1 VRHTSPLAAA
11 LQRVGDRWTL
21 LLVAELLDGPKRFGE
36 LQEVV
41 PGIATN
47 VLSSRLRELERHG
60 LIVASPYSRRPLR
73 FEYELS
79 RAGAELAGA
88 LRMLAAWGA
97 TSEPPTATSE
107 PHIGDAE
114 EGAGPRRD
122 GRTQPGPGASRGRP
136 GPRREDS
143 GAGADPAELLAPV
156 HSACGTPLEVRH
168 WCPTCQLPAS
178 DDEEVWV

>member
-1 VRHTSPLAAA
+1 MRHISPLAAA

-47 VLSSRLRELERHG
+47 VLTNRLRELERHG
-60 LIVASPYSRRPLR
+60 LVVATPYSRRPLR

-79 RAGAELAGA
+79 QVGADLAGA
-88 LRMLAAWGA
+88 LRLLAAWGA
-97 TSEPPTATSE
+97 ASGPPPQGVDGHPDEAA
-107 PHIGDAE
+107 PGRRRPRDAE
-114 EGAGPRRD
+114 SPPPQ
-122 GRTQPGPGASRGRP
+122 GRQGRP
-136 GPRREDS
+136 GSR
-143 GAGADPAELLAPV
+143 AGGYGGGDPADLLLPV

-168 WCPTCQLPAS
+168 WCPTCQLVAT
-178 DDEEVWV
+178 DQEEVWV

>member
-47 VLSSRLRELERHG
+47 VLTNRLRELERHG
-60 LIVASPYSRRPLR
+60 LVVATPYSRRPLR

-88 LRMLAAWGA
+88 LRLLAAWGA
-97 TSEPPTATSE
+97 ASGPLPQG
-107 PHIGDAE
+107 GDGRHEAVF
-114 EGAGPRRD
+114 GGPRPGDDKSPAGPHRGSER
-122 GRTQPGPGASRGRP
+122 PASSR
-136 GPRREDS
+136 
-143 GAGADPAELLAPV
+143 AGGDDAGDPAELLLPV
-156 HSACGTPLEVRH
+156 HAACGTPLEVRH
-168 WCPTCQLPAS
+168 WCPTCQSVAT